1 MEGAG
6 HFCALLYKNGV
17 WAGVA
22 SGSREISCLFCKR
35 KVGSLEKDRK
45 GGCGSQAAELSFRK
59 SRTVCTACAHMP
71 NTTTSSQKTPL
82 GEGLTSLEQ
91 SQCFSSPDRELLGCE
106 EMA

>member
-1 MEGAG
+1 M
-6 HFCALLYKNGV
+6 HFYIRTGCGQGWPA
-17 WAGVA
+17 VA
-22 SGSREISCLFCKR
+22 ERFLVFSAKGRWVAWREI
-35 KVGSLEKDRK
+35 ERK

-91 SQCFSSPDRELLGCE
+91 SRCFSSPARELLGCE